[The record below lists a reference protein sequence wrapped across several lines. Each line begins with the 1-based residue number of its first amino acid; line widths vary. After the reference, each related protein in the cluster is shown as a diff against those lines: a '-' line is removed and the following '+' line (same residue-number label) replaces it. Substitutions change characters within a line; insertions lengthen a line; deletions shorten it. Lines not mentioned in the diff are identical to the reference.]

1 LASSDQIWSDVESE
15 PLSSAGDD
23 AELAPELVDAVVV
36 VEHSGAVEPIRV
48 GPPPFVAAAAAAATG
63 FVAGAA
69 TAIVLSRRRET
80 RRLLG
85 PVARRRLPSSS
96 AARRLPPPQAGPAQ
110 TFLVYVQ
117 PLGRRP

>member
-1 LASSDQIWSDVESE
+1 VEPD
-15 PLSSAGDD
+15 PLSSAGDE
-23 AELAPELVDAVVV
+23 AEIAPEVVDAVVV
-36 VEHSGAVEPIRV
+36 VEHSGVIEPIRV

-69 TAIVLSRRRET
+69 TAVVLSRRRET

-85 PVARRRLPSSS
+85 PVARRRLPASFG
-96 AARRLPPPQAGPAQ
+96 ARRLPPPQTGPAQ
-110 TFLVYVQ
+110 TFLVHVQ